1 MYVCLHILKFFKIL
15 LTEAKMIQI
24 YAGGIPYGEAKYMNT
39 KIQRT
44 GTNGI
49 TLLWGLYTVVEI
61 L

>member
-1 MYVCLHILKFFKIL
+1 MCSHILKFFKIL

-24 YAGGIPYGEAKYMNT
+24 YAGDIPYGEAKYMNT

-49 TLLWGLYTVVEI
+49 TLL
-61 L
+61 